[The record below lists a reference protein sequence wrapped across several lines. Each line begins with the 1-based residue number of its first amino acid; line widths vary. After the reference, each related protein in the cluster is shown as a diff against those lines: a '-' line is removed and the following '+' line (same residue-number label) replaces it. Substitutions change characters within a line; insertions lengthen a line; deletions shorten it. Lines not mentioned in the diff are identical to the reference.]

1 MSIERK
7 TQGRKTTAALAWM
20 VAMLMSGAALA
31 QTSATQGGQ
40 SGQGNQNNQSNSS
53 NQSGQG
59 SQGGQSDRSGQN
71 DRSDQADR
79 GARNDATDR
88 STKSAQRATERVS
101 DALAVVRQLEA
112 EPRMKQLLQQ
122 GKGVLIIPSYGRA
135 ALGVGAQGGA
145 GLLLLKR
152 ADGGWTGPAFYD
164 LGGLSVGLQAGAE
177 GGPIAM
183 VLNNDK
189 AVTEFMKKNN
199 VALTADAGLTVLN
212 WSKMAQGTA
221 GTGDVVAWSG
231 KKGLFGDVAAIGLND
246 IRFNQSLTNAYY
258 GRTLS
263 PKDIAAGKVSNPQA
277 EPLQQALGQASTS
290 AR

>member
-1 MSIERK
+1 MNTDHR
-7 TQGRKTTAALAWM
+7 TRLAVLAMLAALGCCH
-20 VAMLMSGAALA
+20 VAAA
-31 QTSATQGGQ
+31 QTATRTNDLAAKPAQSA
-40 SGQGNQNNQSNSS
+40 NQ
-53 NQSGQG
+53 
-59 SQGGQSDRSGQN
+59 
-71 DRSDQADR
+71 
-79 GARNDATDR
+79 
-88 STKSAQRATERVS
+88 RVS
-101 DALAVVRQLEA
+101 DAMNVVRQLEQ

-122 GKGVLIIPSYGRA
+122 AKGVLIVPKYGRA

-152 ADGGWTGPAFYD
+152 ADGGWSGPAFYD

-189 AVTEFMKKNN
+189 AVSEFMKKNN
-199 VALTADAGLTVLN
+199 FALSAEAGITVIT
-212 WSKMAQGTA
+212 WSKLAQGTA

-231 KKGLFGDVAAIGLND
+231 AKGLFGDAVTVGLND

-263 PKDIAAGKVSNPQA
+263 PKDVADGSVSNPQA
-277 EPLQQALGQASTS
+277 QPLQQALGQASGVVK
-290 AR
+290 